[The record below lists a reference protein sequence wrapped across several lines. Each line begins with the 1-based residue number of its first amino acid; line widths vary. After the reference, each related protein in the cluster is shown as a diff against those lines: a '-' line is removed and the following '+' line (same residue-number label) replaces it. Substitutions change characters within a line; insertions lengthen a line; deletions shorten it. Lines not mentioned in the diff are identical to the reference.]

1 MDESLAG
8 TYRSYIACLNRH
20 DLDDLGRF
28 VHDDVHHNGRAL
40 GLSGYKAMIE
50 ADFRAI
56 PDLHYSIA
64 LLVVDAPYV
73 ASRLDFDCTPQGA
86 FLGIPVNGQRVQ
98 FSENVIYAFRDG
110 KICRV
115 WSVIDKAAIEAQVS
129 G

>member
-40 GLSGYKAMIE
+40 GLSGYKAMI
-50 ADFRAI
+50 
-56 PDLHYSIA
+56 
-64 LLVVDAPYV
+64 DAPYV

-115 WSVIDKAAIEAQVS
+115 WSVIDKAAIEAQLS